1 MSPPLHGSF
10 GAEVEGVVVTVV
22 WAMTPT
28 EKNISMASSAYLKLK
43 EDFSVFMVEKL
54 KLLFVLFVIFLY
66 NTTSTVCLPGS

>member
-1 MSPPLHGSF
+1 
-10 GAEVEGVVVTVV
+10 
-22 WAMTPT
+22 MTPT